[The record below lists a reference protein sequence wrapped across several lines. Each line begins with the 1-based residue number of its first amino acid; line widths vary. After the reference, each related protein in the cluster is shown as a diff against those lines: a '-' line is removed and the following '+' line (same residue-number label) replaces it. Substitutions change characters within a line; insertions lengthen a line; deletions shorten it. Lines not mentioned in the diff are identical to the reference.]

1 MIAVWGKSSADLTQG
16 LSVAELDSEL
26 AKPFITPGRK
36 GTVAGTVGQNDH
48 QKVII
53 LVREQK
59 I

>member
-1 MIAVWGKSSADLTQG
+1 MKPGAGPHSQG